1 MKLQL
6 ETLVP
11 LLMTISLMVWA
22 WKPYPAVS
30 EIAGT
35 EVAAPKKFL
44 YVAVP
49 GVRNY
54 LEYGGHGI
62 LVYDIDAG
70 HKLIKRIPT
79 HGLKKD
85 GTPSN
90 VKGVAVS
97 TATNCIYIST
107 LEALQCVDLS
117 TEKLV
122 WEK

>member
-1 MKLQL
+1 MKSTVKLSL
-6 ETLVP
+6 AILILLTLV
-11 LLMTISLMVWA
+11 TWA
-22 WKPYPAVS
+22 WIPYGKTLRSKQQDV
-30 EIAGT
+30 G
-35 EVAAPKKFL
+35 VARTGKYL

-49 GVRNY
+49 GIRNY

-79 HGLKKD
+79 QGLKKD

-97 TATNCIYIST
+97 VATNCIYIST
-107 LEALQCVDLS
+107 LEAL
-117 TEKLV
+117 
-122 WEK
+122 